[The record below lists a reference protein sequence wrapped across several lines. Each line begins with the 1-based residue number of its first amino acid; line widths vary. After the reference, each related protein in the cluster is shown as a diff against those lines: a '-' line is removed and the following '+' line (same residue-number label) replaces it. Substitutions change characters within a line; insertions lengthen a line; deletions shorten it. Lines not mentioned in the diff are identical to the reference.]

1 VQDIVSIFDVR
12 VQDDLGHSFN
22 SIGGIGGGY
31 VGLEQIGK
39 EIFEVLMTCTRRKR
53 EVNLKALCIVITKY
67 DSARTLDDSFPY
79 YSTNRTYRIIIPVL
93 RSPACSDL
101 FYGLEMLY

>member
-1 VQDIVSIFDVR
+1 
-12 VQDDLGHSFN
+12 
-22 SIGGIGGGY
+22 

-53 EVNLKALCIVITKY
+53 EVNLKKALCIVITKY
-67 DSARTLDDSFPY
+67 DSVRTLDDSFPY
-79 YSTNRTYRIIIPVL
+79 YSTNRTYRTIIPVL

-101 FYGLEMLY
+101 SYGLGMLY